1 MSAASDVSGARV
13 VRSLFPPNTLCPA
26 SEHPIGQSLFKRRKL
41 MSERT
46 FRLMEYHQKLDDEL
60 RAEMRR
66 SWPSFTRIQ
75 RLKRMKLAVKDKLQA
90 LVAKGRKNPKPA

>member
-1 MSAASDVSGARV
+1 
-13 VRSLFPPNTLCPA
+13 
-26 SEHPIGQSLFKRRKL
+26 

-60 RAEMRR
+60 RTEMRR